1 MKKRLT
7 ESSNRAAWGLGD
19 QIFSSATN
27 FGVNILIARSLG
39 ASSFGAF
46 SIAFTTYILLL
57 NLSRAVNTEPLTIRF
72 SDVDDSSWSEATRRA
87 SACTLLIGLA
97 GSIVC
102 GAVGL
107 LTSGDLAV
115 SFMALAISLPGLL
128 YLDMWR
134 FAFFAQAKGHR
145 AMLTDV
151 LWAIFMFP
159 AMFWVLTGPDVSL
172 FSLVMAWAG
181 PAAVGG
187 VIAAIAWG
195 VRPSFSKVRQWL
207 RDHRDLTPSF
217 VGELAAVSSASQFA
231 LIGIGLVA
239 NLTVVGAYRAA
250 YVLFGPLRIIFQGMT
265 LYGVPEAVRVLKDS
279 PQRLRRAT
287 RVGALGL
294 AFVALVYGVALMVM
308 PDRWGE
314 FVLGETWEFVDPL
327 VIPFTIGVMGIGLA
341 MPTYIGLRAL
351 EAARDTFITRM
362 IVAGADVVAT
372 VVGAAI
378 GGAVGAAW
386 FGRTTLFLGSGVWW
400 RRYEVRL
407 REREADRPKQ
417 VVEPVS

>member
-1 MKKRLT
+1 MKKRLM

-39 ASSFGAF
+39 AASFGAF
-46 SIAFTTYILLL
+46 SIAFTTYILFL

-72 SDVDDSSWSEATRRA
+72 TDVDHSSWSEATRRA
-87 SACTLLIGLA
+87 SACTLLVGLA

-115 SFMALAISLPGLL
+115 SFLALAISLPGLL

-134 FAFFAQAKGHR
+134 FAFFAQGKGHR
-145 AMLTDV
+145 AMLTDI

-172 FSLVMAWAG
+172 FLLVMAWAG
-181 PAAVGG
+181 SAVVGG
-187 VIAAIAWG
+187 VIAAIVWG

-217 VGELAAVSSASQFA
+217 VGELAAVSSAGQLA
-231 LIGIGLVA
+231 LIGIGFVA
-239 NLTVVGAYRAA
+239 SLTVVGAYRAA

-265 LYGVPEAVRVLKDS
+265 LYGVPEAVRVLRDS

-287 RVGALGL
+287 RVGALVL
-294 AFVALVYGVALMVM
+294 ALVALAYGMALMVM

-327 VIPFTIGVMGIGLA
+327 VIPFTIGVMGIGLS

-372 VVGAAI
+372 IVGAAI

-386 FGRTTLFLGSGVWW
+386 FGRATLFLGSGVWW
-400 RRYEVRL
+400 RRYELRL
-407 REREADRPKQ
+407 REREAARVKE
-417 VVEPVS
+417 VAESMS